1 MSKYGDTIGKLSLNE
16 LHKEFANT
24 VDSMQGMAA
33 TRNTNERAVKL
44 SKLIILNNAIRERV
58 NNAN

>member
-1 MSKYGDTIGKLSLNE
+1 MSKYSDAAGKMSLNE

-44 SKLIILNNAIRERV
+44 SKLIILNNVIRERV